1 MYSDVICDALFPF
14 RDFLKENG
22 LPNLSTEDI
31 IKLKILLIDMIY
43 QMRYVVFLSDCRG
56 ANEMC
61 NSVKFMRTTSSSE
74 AVKLIDNKKANKRLD
89 KRTFRKQ
96 IEKILTELLD
106 AIDKDYSYNTVY
118 FDVEMVEMLTNVK
131 KVIDFLKGHEL
142 SFRENNAWATEEYT
156 RRMDT
161 LW

>member
-1 MYSDVICDALFPF
+1 M
-14 RDFLKENG
+14 N
-22 LPNLSTEDI
+22 
-31 IKLKILLIDMIY
+31 
-43 QMRYVVFLSDCRG
+43 
-56 ANEMC
+56 
-61 NSVKFMRTTSSSE
+61 
-74 AVKLIDNKKANKRLD
+74 

-142 SFRENNAWATEEYT
+142 SFRDNNIWATEEYT